1 MVTDAVPPPSTRYA
15 LRGDLHVAY
24 QVAGSGPPLVLV
36 ADWFGH
42 LDTRWEWPSY
52 AGALTRLASISQLI
66 SFDKRGT
73 GLSDPVDT
81 GRLPDLEDWMDDVR
95 AVLDD
100 VGAERADIVGVGAG
114 AAMVLLFAA
123 AHPHRVQRIVL
134 VNAFSRLRRADDY
147 PAGFPPALVERI
159 LASSYVEPTQ
169 AAVLSG
175 ERANAAF
182 RSWWLRYQRHAV
194 SPGVAVAMR
203 RMMFEIDVR
212 PVLGSIQAPTLVL
225 HRRDDEWIRV
235 GHGRYLA
242 EHIPHAELVELDGD
256 EDLFFQGDVDELL
269 GRVEHF
275 LRGVRRPAEI
285 DRVLATVLFTD
296 LVDSTRLT
304 ASLGDTRW
312 GNVLDDHDA
321 ILERAVLS
329 HRGDLIKLTG
339 DGMLAVFDGAAR
351 AIRCAAAV
359 REDLG
364 EIGLHVRAGVHAG
377 EIERRRTD
385 VGGITV
391 NIASRIMSLAGTDE
405 IRVSRVVRDLVAGS
419 GLDFTECG
427 VSTLKGVPGDFELFT
442 ASV

>member
-1 MVTDAVPPPSTRYA
+1 MVTEAAPAPSTRYA
-15 LRGDLHVAY
+15 RRGELHVAY
-24 QVAGSGPPLVLV
+24 QVAGTGPPLVLV

-52 AGALTRLASISQLI
+52 ATALTRLASISQLI

-100 VGAERADIVGVGAG
+100 VGVKRADVIGVGAG

-123 AHPHRVQRIVL
+123 VHPHRVQRIVL
-134 VNAFSRLRRADDY
+134 VNAYSRLRRADDY

-159 LASSYVEPTQ
+159 LASSYIAPSEV
-169 AAVLSG
+169 AVLSG

-194 SPGVAVAMR
+194 SPGVAIAMR
-203 RMMFEIDVR
+203 QMMFEIDVR
-212 PVLGSIQAPTLVL
+212 SVLRSIQAPTLVL
-225 HRRDDEWIRV
+225 HRRHDEWIRV

-242 EHIPHAELVELDGD
+242 EHIPGAELVELDGD
-256 EDLFFQGDVDELL
+256 EDLVDEGAAAELL
-269 GRVEHF
+269 GHDEQFR
-275 LRGVRRPAEI
+275 RGARRPPEI

-296 LVDSTRLT
+296 LVDSTRMT
-304 ASLGDTRW
+304 ASLGDRRW
-312 GNVLDDHDA
+312 GNMLDDHDS
-321 ILERAVLS
+321 IIERAVQS
-329 HRGDLIKLTG
+329 HRGDLIKHTG
-339 DGMLAVFDGAAR
+339 DGVLAVFDGTAR
-351 AIRCAAAV
+351 AIRCAAAI
-359 REDLG
+359 REGLG
-364 EIGLHVRAGVHAG
+364 EIGLHVRAGIHAG
-377 EIERRRTD
+377 EIERRRRD

-391 NIASRIMSLAGTDE
+391 NIASRIMSLAGNGE

-419 GLDFTECG
+419 GLEFTECG
-427 VSTLKGVPGDFELFT
+427 LSTLKGVPGEFELFT
-442 ASV
+442 AIV